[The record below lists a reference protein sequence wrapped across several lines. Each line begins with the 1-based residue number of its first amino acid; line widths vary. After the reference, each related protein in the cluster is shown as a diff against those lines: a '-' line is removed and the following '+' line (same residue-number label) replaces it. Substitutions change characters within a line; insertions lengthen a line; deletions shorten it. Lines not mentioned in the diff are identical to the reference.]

1 MMRESVPYTEDRLR
15 IDYTS
20 GISAECRLAVRSSV
34 ITTLGYYGYWHAE
47 HLDRVTCAWSIE
59 VTPYDPNAPRPITD
73 GQVAGLLQSI
83 ARERGVSVAQL
94 VEAARK
100 AL

>member
-1 MMRESVPYTEDRLR
+1 MIRESVPYTGDRLR
-15 IDYTS
+15 VDYTS
-20 GISAECRLAVRSSV
+20 GVSAECRLAVRAS
-34 ITTLGYYGYWHAE
+34 ILTTLGHYGYWHAE
-47 HLDRVTCAWSIE
+47 HFDRTACAWSIE
-59 VTPYDPNAPRPITD
+59 ATPYDPNTPRPITD